1 MSEPQKNK
9 QNPEENC
16 LENSIKISQLFNNLC
31 TPILM
36 ACALGTLIFS
46 GAHKVY
52 FQYSPEIKIRTIKSD
67 DSKLIK
73 FLISNSGGQPV
84 VISRAWID
92 TNFKA
97 NDESKKI
104 ITPLRLIEDDYI
116 LEPNKIHLS
125 TGVSSQLIPSLV
137 EEEHNHKKSSKDY
150 FTTNIDTNLYCKI
163 FVEYIGIDTRKKI
176 ISEVFKCLNASI
188 LRQPIE
194 ND

>member
-1 MSEPQKNK
+1 MSESQENK
-9 QNPEENC
+9 PTKEENC

-52 FQYSPEIKIRTIKSD
+52 FKYSPDIKIKTIKSD
-67 DSKLIK
+67 DNKRIK

-92 TNFKA
+92 TNFKE
-97 NDESKKI
+97 NDKAIKI
-104 ITPLRLIEDDYI
+104 ITPLNLSEDDHI
-116 LEPNKIHLS
+116 LEPNRIHLS
-125 TGVSSQLIPSLV
+125 TGSSSQPIPSLD
-137 EEEHNHKKSSKDY
+137 EEDQNDQKIPNNY
-150 FTTNIDTNLYCKI
+150 FITYTKEDLYCKL
-163 FVEYIGIDTRKKI
+163 FVEYIGIDTKKKT
-176 ISEVFKCLNASI
+176 ISEVFKCLNASM

-194 ND
+194 N